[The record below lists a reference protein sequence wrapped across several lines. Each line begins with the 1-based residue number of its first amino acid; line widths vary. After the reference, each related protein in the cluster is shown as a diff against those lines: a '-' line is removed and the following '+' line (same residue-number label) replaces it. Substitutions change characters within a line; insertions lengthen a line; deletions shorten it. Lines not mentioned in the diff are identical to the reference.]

1 MIFTWILVELLLEVE
16 WNLTLNFVSLT
27 VCPTSTGGATS
38 STSGG
43 ATASAS
49 SNVTPSNSGGSIT
62 ILSPTGLSL
71 SQSVFVS
78 KFLNPYRQMQP
89 ANQVASKRR
98 KINRSA
104 VITHAFSDGILIS

>member
-1 MIFTWILVELLLEVE
+1 VDNIQKTGIYPFNCHMYPVHLFDQGLVL
-16 WNLTLNFVSLT
+16 SYHQQH
-27 VCPTSTGGATS
+27 PA